1 MYFSL
6 LGATFGEALLRA
18 TESIMINGDIVTQWV
33 EDQRRQGMIEG
44 IAKGEAAGIAKGEA
58 AGIAKGEAAGIAKGE
73 AAGIAKGEAAG
84 MAKAVLAILSNRG
97 LTLSAKQHDAILT
110 STDLERLNQ
119 WIVRALTIESVDEL
133 FASS

>member
-44 IAKGEAAGIAKGEA
+44 IAKGKAEGEVKA
-58 AGIAKGEAAGIAKGE
+58 TRDAIL
-73 AAGIAKGEAAG
+73 
-84 MAKAVLAILSNRG
+84 AVLAARG
-97 LTLSAKQHDAILT
+97 LAISAADRARVEACSDAVTLGRWH
-110 STDLERLNQ
+110 
-119 WIVRALTIESVDEL
+119 VRAVSAATTSDVFED
-133 FASS
+133 